1 MCCCLSSVAEA
12 KVHLYLTDVSYKALC
27 QSKDGSF
34 NRCKARADFDS
45 ANMLNSVV
53 PCFVVLLSVAWGAT
67 VER

>member
-1 MCCCLSSVAEA
+1 MCCCPPSVAEA
-12 KVHLYLTDVSYKALC
+12 KVRLYLMDVSYKALC

-34 NRCKARADFDS
+34 NRRRAGADFDR

-53 PCFVVLLSVAWGAT
+53 QFVVLLSVAWGAT

>member
-1 MCCCLSSVAEA
+1 MR
-12 KVHLYLTDVSYKALC
+12 LYLMDVSYKGLC

-34 NRCKARADFDS
+34 SGCEAGADFGT

-53 PCFVVLLSVAWGAT
+53 QCFFVVLLSVAWGAT